1 MVGQVADILTVFEG
15 DGKGQGVKG
24 SSPSALCW
32 TKVVSVGENWE
43 KNVLLYVDY
52 LNQGNWYNIVEL

>member
-1 MVGQVADILTVFEG
+1 MKLKKKKYHQSRVCIGIMVGQVADILTVLEG

-32 TKVVSVGENWE
+32 TKVVSVGEN
-43 KNVLLYVDY
+43 
-52 LNQGNWYNIVEL
+52 

>member
-32 TKVVSVGENWE
+32 TKVVSVGE
-43 KNVLLYVDY
+43 KNVLLYVNY
-52 LNQGNWYNIVEL
+52 LNQGNIGYNIVE